1 MKPVYK
7 EFADTFAR
15 ALVSRD
21 FDKAHA
27 MLADWLQPKV
37 SAATLQAMVEKEIR
51 EVCKANAVTEE
62 LYLDEWH
69 VSGNSSSLE
78 SLREPQ
84 CYTSVRNSGWLGKQK
99 KDSSGELV
107 SPVAEEFTDE
117 QFRQWMFIQFTLDEE
132 TQYRLGFDA
141 YLDFWFALAE
151 VNGEYRIG
159 YFEIEDP
166 D

>member
-15 ALVSRD
+15 ALVARD

-51 EVCKANAVTEE
+51 EVCEANEVTEE
-62 LYLDEWH
+62 VYLKEWQIT
-69 VSGNSSSLE
+69 GNSCSLE
-78 SLREPQ
+78 SLRDPKI
-84 CYTSVRNSGWLGKQK
+84 YTSVRNSGWLGKQK
-99 KDSSGELV
+99 KDGSGELV
-107 SPVAEEFTDE
+107 TPVAKEFTDE
-117 QFRQWMFIQFTLDEE
+117 MFRQWLVIQFILDEA

-141 YLDFWFALAE
+141 YMDFWFALAE

>member
-7 EFADTFAR
+7 EFADTFAQ
-15 ALVSRD
+15 ALVAKD

-27 MLADWLQPKV
+27 MLADWLQPRV

-51 EVCKANAVTEE
+51 EVCEANEVTEAV
-62 LYLDEWH
+62 YLNEWR
-69 VSGNSSSLE
+69 VTGNSCSLE
-78 SLREPQ
+78 SLRDPKI
-84 CYTSVRNSGWLGKQK
+84 YTSVRNSGWLGNQK

-107 SPVAEEFTDE
+107 TPVAREFTDE
-117 QFRQWMFIQFTLDEE
+117 MFRQWLVIQFILDEE
-132 TQYRLGFDA
+132 TQDRLGFDA
-141 YLDFWFALAE
+141 YMDFWFALAE